1 MSIKKLFGTLDKST
15 QYVSE
20 KNTKEAFEAVES
32 EKNVQQIRT
41 KQDHFIPPVDYADPI
56 AFARYGSAY
65 LYYKAAVERVLNF
78 YPYDGSDAELNEF
91 YNKSLEIE
99 KYIFDNVYPRLNGYA
114 TIAPDGWG
122 TAQTAPAAANFYYGA
137 PENEQF
143 IEFKG
148 GPHTASS
155 TTLAGMSPNPY
166 NSNYKISNIYD
177 TNIYQTDGLP
187 SNYGVGTRESNLK
200 SDFDTGVTIEFWL
213 KTGSLDTT
221 TQTQKQVVVDIWN
234 NNGIASPPTAD
245 NHDYGRI
252 TLELNGTASTGTSP
266 FLLTVQSG
274 ATAGIFQETIGTN
287 FVTNDTLGSWHHYAF
302 TIHNSGSND
311 LGYEFYLDGVYKTSS
326 IFSGQSLGELPSK
339 NMIGRIGAL
348 CRSPVGTS
356 AVSGSGKLTGS
367 MDEFRFWKETRNAQD
382 IGRNWFTQV
391 RGGTNSDISNTT
403 LGIYYKFNEGET
415 GNSHTDSYVLDYS
428 GRISNGMWKNYTSSV
443 GARIDESAMVIASA
457 SIAEYKD
464 PIIRSSNPAVT
475 RVKDSLL
482 ASGSYHDANNNTSFL
497 SLVPSWVVEEHENE
511 RNEVNDLTMIAH
523 IAGVYLDNLYLQI
536 SSLSKLKSPTYT
548 SSSHKPIPFAQHLP
562 QSLGLYTPDLFVD
575 ASVLERFLNRKEDSK
590 FEGDL
595 FDAKNLIYLNLYKNL
610 THIYKSKGTEKAI
623 RNVFRCFNID
633 ENLMRLN
640 VYAAGTTYE
649 LNNNTRQTLINKTS
663 VNFNQSQATGAV
675 VYQRTDPLNG
685 DSSGFISGSMISS
698 SAGALWPDPASLA
711 GAAGQVEGVEDNY
724 GFTAEVD
731 VTFPEINPVRDKFTR
746 NYAEV
751 SLFGMVSASAE
762 RTYDDPDYT
771 TWYDNDASNF
781 GVSVVRHP
789 QNPRAAYFKITSS
802 LGQVPFPL
810 LTSSYI
816 SDLYDNQ
823 RWSVSVRLQP
833 PFYPLTSYVT
843 GAIGRSDTDYTLIF
857 EGLNT
862 EIGTVHQKFRLTASV
877 GVSASHG
884 FLRATK
890 RFYVGARSTNVTGAV
905 IDPCDVYVG
914 GARYW
919 AKYLNEVSLEQHMLD
934 VENRGISSSYRDIS
948 AIEPSNSPTH
958 GIGQD
963 MLNLNT
969 LALDWNFDN
978 VTGSSPAGNFVVTD
992 TSSGSLEIRNNR
1004 GWLGKI
1010 SGYQHSGYGHGFP
1023 VSSTEVVERKADN
1036 SYKFTDPEIAV
1047 ASDMIQ
1053 ILDNDD
1059 MVFGSQELLQRT
1071 LPNYFYVLEKSM
1083 YAAISEEMLTFFAG
1097 VVDFNNL
1104 VGDPVNRYRDRYK
1117 SLEKLREIFFRKVTT
1132 VADVEKYINYY
1143 KWFDDAL
1150 SDIVQQLVPASA
1162 EFLPDVTN
1170 TVESHVLE
1178 RNKYQS
1184 KFPTLEFKEP
1194 DLNIALEGMDL
1205 RLQAYDTAH
1214 GSPTYKHKLFWKRKA
1229 DASRPQITSYNATI
1243 DAQRNNLRN
1252 VGYSHPRLSQSVPTL
1267 FTENGTAYRRN
1278 TFARRNFQNLP
1289 ALTVYDPLG
1298 TGSVTI
1304 MGGVN
1309 FRQNKNIL
1317 FTYNALYPAG
1327 PVNKDGGVFVPKNVL
1342 LAQSTD
1348 IVPVEEGIDY
1358 ITPPGTKI
1366 KRYFKLQHGR
1376 DWEDGQGYASGKS
1389 SFAWPF
1395 NVVSSSVT
1403 TGYNAIVSERVTGTF
1418 GNIEI
1423 VNLHNDVYN
1432 KNWEIP
1438 MQGPFTDYAV
1448 GGHQSR
1454 HVALNVSSSDPKHS
1468 IHHFHG
1474 LDNYL
1479 TRPEAWKLLVGCCP
1493 PVSGAIGMVGAD
1505 YPWPEANEVGELP
1518 YPMTGS
1524 QKAVYY
1530 REEMAK
1536 RPVNIRN
1543 IPLQTGTLTTILGN
1557 YRHNYDIVNT
1567 VGAYSNPRRFVDYQP
1582 KLPGVITSSIGAGAT
1597 SVQLGELTQIDN
1609 FLGLRRGEGEHYAF
1623 NLTAS
1628 GPMELTGSPNKSVI
1642 RSTFA
1647 APGGIEVM
1655 TRGFQDFRSGEFSV
1669 YNSINNKN
1677 HSVIKPFQPANVS
1690 MSATPHL
1697 QGGPGI
1703 RASDIHGLDYGL
1715 RPQLVRHTARFGRDS
1730 LWITGTTAVLDGPL
1744 DTAGGPGAS
1753 QYQRPGFH
1761 KVHRNNTCD
1770 VECTQTFEWVEAIAS
1785 HCKDHDCNDL
1795 GILYPQGLTG
1805 NNAKGAGLLLQGP
1818 NTMFHY
1824 IPDRNNA
1831 DTKFTYVFWVY
1842 PNYGANNRG
1851 PNGTGDPEYPLL
1863 TMGFC
1868 EHVHRGLDF
1877 RLVIGD
1883 YNRAYLKMYMPTFDT
1898 NAGYSLSIWQND
1910 YDVDDSSTLLDL
1922 RKWNHIAFTYSTASS
1937 TMNLVTPDMYING
1950 VKQAIT
1956 VVNAPPSVDSRPAD
1970 LSGVVSHAGRYP
1982 PDPLGSAVSYQ
1993 APILLGGNNL
2003 SGSGTDS
2010 YCHTGALDEVALF
2023 GGKVSD
2029 SAITTLY
2036 NGGCYFNVTSALDTF
2051 QDAEGNI
2058 VPQNGWFRMGDGL
2071 LQNNRPA
2078 DSGSI
2083 ALDDA
2088 NNWDVVFYNID
2099 PVEMTDPAGDQHAL
2113 RLIGN
2118 TPPASTKT
2126 YFTTDDL
2133 NSQYVAS
2140 DNPPLACREG
2150 GVPGY
2155 WTESEECTTG
2165 SQYDNFFVQHQI
2177 PRASRQYRWIGSSL
2191 FETGN
2196 VRYCR
2201 FPTLRGPQANLY
2213 SSSAGWDSF
2222 FGFVSASD
2230 YVSYRT
2236 DTAGWDGQ
2244 IWGVQKPTP
2253 YNANRFGG
2261 TSGRTTVPQVRGINL
2276 NIHDPLSA
2284 SINTIGYDPAV
2295 PLVSGRY
2302 NTNAAD
2308 TQYLNRTFVPFV
2320 AGTDTGDQN
2329 QAGGGPAGNQG
2340 GASAFNALM
2349 QARDGAFGW
2358 ASWQQARH
2366 HYHPIVRDEVRNN
2379 VVTVV
2384 TSSTGQIDTFRLPP
2398 VSMRG
2403 RTALGSFSTSQGT
2416 ITLKMTSNNERI
2428 FFNETRMNNLANVKP
2443 NSIVTALDQGMQIGG
2458 LNWLA
2463 YTENVFPSSRNEF
2476 TSHSLSRQGYSM
2488 AHGAVRW
2495 RNNSTERYDDGAT
2508 LHNSFGIPISQSSWP
2523 LSAPTNF
2530 MTRIGPAELA
2540 SGATF
2545 DLYANDGKKNL
2556 IGDEFN
2562 KNESAGELQNSYT
2575 QFVSQ
2580 SAASTAYTSNR
2591 AHAWRGAWANR
2602 VLQPGALYARKHML
2616 DTPDSVVAS
2625 SGIDIPQTG
2634 SVMGGGFA
2642 INNVCG
2648 NFLPGAQ
2655 LFNQDYAWG
2664 AQKFNAA
2671 FAGEAAWEAPTQA
2684 GIMIKTGSEYIFQSH
2699 PSEPWFDTYNDYRY
2713 DIKTLAKDY
2722 SIVPE
2727 FRISEHIEDYMKNG
2741 IGDRSKFDTFEIPG
2755 TDVTSATASFYVDYS
2770 NSEFMKQFLKVG
2782 RKSGLAATEIKLICS
2797 ASIRF
2802 HPYKGFY
2809 PAQRTLDLVEQFNK
2823 SYGPGLVGWNKFVTS
2838 SVDSGV
2844 AQNPRHRYISSNG
2857 APEGPPFTPI
2867 TNYDSLQRPDTSW
2880 AGAMSYSGSALPLVQ
2895 PLFAPGILYN
2905 SIKSGLAV
2913 DWPIIESPNKVGFEW
2928 YASGSDGPGRN
2939 SGASTSGNYDH
2950 PTGDTNNWALSC
2962 PVTASTFPWI
2972 FGSAST
2978 LYSAGAEPWNPIIN
2992 GPTNTGSLALDQNL
3006 QNRWFT
3012 GEYWDRRLP
3021 FETIIKPSKYIN
3033 KLKFYNMEPHPSCS
3047 TGQTYMDFNADVDQY
3062 KQWIPTASWN
3072 GTLADQLYDMM
3083 ASNFA
3088 GAIPNFFL
3096 RGRQFTKLRSGVI
3109 SSGRRFKTGSIY
3121 GCEVKLRRSM
3131 TGPRTYLLE
3140 SGSQGDNLG
3149 FAADGAQAITSS
3161 LIDMV
3166 GGHYLDYSGDINA
3179 LQYDDGTLAGAQ
3191 FKSLRELW
3199 GTVSG
3204 SSYPIPQDPKQ
3215 MRKEYRETF
3224 TMYSRPSA
3232 FGPAISCRKRYR
3244 ATAQYKEGDGST
3256 MADKHAD
3263 QNMSYDTGGDQI
3275 GRYGIRDSFNGFNPS
3290 FTPPY
3295 YDGEAWCHILFK
3307 PRGDKEYSIEDVLAE
3322 LEMVY
3327 WRFDPGPQVPV
3338 ASTSGF
3344 NSNTRTMPYDHS
3356 LISNGSGS
3364 FIYGGSNINANAM
3377 QLSAS
3382 INLLGIE
3389 RVPKQDQD
3397 KFGNLQKSS
3406 NEFAGARWV
3415 IQPKFETPMANFNP
3429 DGIRGISAAS
3439 GTLAL
3444 PENFGSGSVSRGMW
3458 HQFGTLPTD
3467 ASTGIFL
3474 EINDIPTPWL
3484 KYHHN
3489 IVNAQF
3495 THPPGMT
3502 FQDDPA
3508 SSVVERASHGVC
3520 WHPAY
3525 SPYNTYKGGDIGA
3538 FSSQS
3543 RYNASQM
3550 VHKEMKSLVDLF
3562 GFKKRSKRLGEI
3574 ANKKRIREAVV
3585 MVPYVVDAITDPK
3598 NNRNIYRKKFI
3609 DIPMQRYASAI
3620 REAQGSLRGD
3630 TLDTA
3635 GASIRQ
3641 LTQKMK
3647 RYVLPPQFDFINN
3660 PAVSPIVMYM
3670 FEFHYD
3676 LDKDD
3681 LSYIWQ
3687 NLAPR
3692 DYKRVSLDTRSI
3704 THSLMDLELMSEA
3717 NLFDNQNLRWM
3728 VFKVKQRA
3736 MNEYDDEIVEQVDQA
3751 TNQMFFLPVLRFN
3764 ILADLSDNVSND
3776 TYQLNYNWPY
3786 DYISFVETIK
3796 IDAQVLYARQGT
3808 ENNKNSIKV
3817 EFDPGTEEIQVVK
3830 KKIVLNPNPTMA
3842 TNPFT
3847 NNKFKS

>member
-1 MSIKKLFGTLDKST
+1 MSIKKLFGRPDKST

-20 KNTKEAFEAVES
+20 KNTKDAFEAVES
-32 EKNVQQIRT
+32 ERNLQQIRT
-41 KQDHFIPPVDYADPI
+41 KQKHFVPPVDYSDPI

-65 LYYKAAVERVLNF
+65 LYYKAAVERILNF

-114 TIAPDGWG
+114 TLSPVGWG

-166 NSNYKISNIYD
+166 NSNYKISNVYD
-177 TNIYQTDGLP
+177 TNIYQTEGFP

-200 SDFDTGVTIEFWL
+200 SNFDTGVTVEFWL
-213 KTGSLDTT
+213 KTGSLDAS
-221 TQTQKQVVVDIWN
+221 TQTQKQIVVDIWN

-266 FLLTVQSG
+266 FMLTVQSG

-287 FVTNDTLGSWHHYAF
+287 FVTTDTLGSWHHYAF
-302 TIHNSGSND
+302 TIYNSGSSD
-311 LGYEFYLDGVYKTSS
+311 LGYEFYLDGVYRTSS
-326 IFSGQSLGELPSK
+326 IFTGESLGELPSK
-339 NMIGRIGAL
+339 NMIGRIGSL
-348 CRSPVGTS
+348 CRAPKATA

-367 MDEFRFWKETRNAQD
+367 LDEFRFWKERRNAQD
-382 IGRNWFTQV
+382 IGRHWFTQV

-415 GNSHTDSYVLDYS
+415 GNSNTDSYIVDYS

-443 GARIDESAMVIASA
+443 GARVDESAMVIAGA
-457 SIAEYKD
+457 TTGEYKD
-464 PIIRSSNPAVT
+464 PIIRSSNPEVT

-482 ASGSYHDANNNTSFL
+482 ASGSYHDSNNNTSFL
-497 SLVPSWVVEEHENE
+497 SMVPSWVIEEHENE
-511 RNEVNDLTMIAH
+511 PNEVNDLTMISH

-575 ASVLERFLNRKEDSK
+575 ASLLERFLNRKEDSK

-633 ENLMRLN
+633 ESLMRLN

-663 VNFNQSQATGAV
+663 LNFNNSATTGAV
-675 VYQRTDPLNG
+675 VYQRTNPLNG
-685 DSSGFISGSMISS
+685 DTSGFISGSMISS

-711 GAAGQVEGVEDNY
+711 GTPGQVEGVEDNY

-731 VTFPEINPVRDKFTR
+731 VTFPEINPNRDKFTR
-746 NYAEV
+746 NYSEV
-751 SLFGMVSASAE
+751 SLFGVLSASAE
-762 RTYDDPDYT
+762 LASDDPNYT
-771 TWYDNDASNF
+771 TWFDNDASNF
-781 GVSVVRHP
+781 GVSVVKHP
-789 QNPRAAYFKITSS
+789 RNPRAAYFKITSS

-816 SDLYDNQ
+816 SNLYDNQ

-833 PFYPLTSYVT
+833 PFYPLTSYVS
-843 GAIGRSDTDYTLIF
+843 GAIARSDTDYTLIF

-862 EIGTVHQKFRLTASV
+862 EIGTVHQKFTLTASV
-877 GVSASHG
+877 SPSASHG

-890 RFYVGARSTNVTGAV
+890 RLYVGARRTNVTGAV

-914 GARYW
+914 GTRYW

-934 VENRGISSSYRDIS
+934 VENHGISGSYRNIS

-978 VTGSSPAGNFVVTD
+978 VTGSSAAGNFVVTD
-992 TSSGSLEIRNNR
+992 ISSGSTEIRDNR

-1023 VSSTEVVERKADN
+1023 ASSTTVVERKADN
-1036 SYKFTDPEIAV
+1036 SYKFTDPELAV
-1047 ASDMIQ
+1047 SSDMIQ
-1053 ILDNDD
+1053 ILDSDD

-1104 VGDPVNRYRDRYK
+1104 IGAPVNRYRGRYK
-1117 SLEKLREIFFRKVTT
+1117 SLEKLREIFFRKVTA
-1132 VADVEKYINYY
+1132 VADVEKYIDYY

-1162 EFLPDVTN
+1162 DFLPDVTN

-1178 RNKYQS
+1178 RNKYHN
-1184 KFPTLEFKEP
+1184 KFPTLEFKQP

-1205 RLQAYDTAH
+1205 GLTAYDTAH
-1214 GSPTYKHKLFWKRKA
+1214 GSPTYKHKIFWKRKA
-1229 DASRPQITSYNATI
+1229 DPARPQITSGDPTI
-1243 DAQRNNLRN
+1243 DTQRLNLRT

-1267 FTENGTAYRRN
+1267 FTVGGLAYRRN
-1278 TFARRNFQNLP
+1278 TFARRNFQNL
-1289 ALTVYDPLG
+1289 AQLTIYDPLG
-1298 TGSVTI
+1298 TGSAAVL
-1304 MGGVN
+1304 GGVN

-1327 PVNKDGGVFVPKNVL
+1327 PVNRTGGLFIPRNVL

-1348 IVPVEEGIDY
+1348 IVPVEEAIDY
-1358 ITPPGTKI
+1358 ITPPNTKV
-1366 KRYFKLQHGR
+1366 KRYFKLEHGR
-1376 DWEDGQGYASGKS
+1376 DWQDGQGYASGKS

-1403 TGYNAIVSERVTGTF
+1403 TGYNAIVSERVTGNF

-1432 KNWEIP
+1432 PNWEIP

-1454 HVALNVSSSDPKHS
+1454 HVAINVSSSDPKRS
-1468 IHHFHG
+1468 IYHFHG

-1493 PVSGAIGMVGAD
+1493 SAPGAIGMVGAD
-1505 YPWPEANEVGELP
+1505 YPWPEANEVGENP
-1518 YPMTGS
+1518 YPMTGA
-1524 QKAVYY
+1524 QKAVFY

-1543 IPLQTGTLTTILGN
+1543 IPIQTGTMTTLLGN
-1557 YRHNYDIVNT
+1557 YRANYDIINT
-1567 VGAYSNPRRFVDYQP
+1567 VGAHSNPRRFVEYQP

-1597 SVQLGELTQIDN
+1597 SVQLGDLTQIDN
-1609 FLGLRRGEGEHYAF
+1609 FLGLRRGEGYHYEF

-1628 GPMELTGSPNKSVI
+1628 GPMELTGSPNKSII

-1655 TRGFQDFRSGEFSV
+1655 TRGYQDFRSGEFSV

-1730 LWITGTTAVLDGPL
+1730 LWISGTTAVLDGPL

-1770 VECTQTFEWVEAIAS
+1770 VKCTPSLQWTAAIAGY
-1785 HCKDHDCNDL
+1785 CANHDCNL
-1795 GILYPQGLTG
+1795 KGIKYPIGS
-1805 NNAKGAGLLLQGP
+1805 AAPGAGLLLQGH
-1818 NTMFHY
+1818 NTMDLY
-1824 IPDRNNA
+1824 IPDSTNA
-1831 DTKFTYVFWVY
+1831 DTKFTYAFWIY
-1842 PNYGANNRG
+1842 PEYGLNNRG
-1851 PNGTGDPEYPLL
+1851 SNGSGDPEYPLL
-1863 TMGFC
+1863 TMGYC
-1868 EHVHRGLDF
+1868 EHLHRSLDF
-1877 RLVIGD
+1877 RLVSGD
-1883 YNRAYLKMYMPTFDT
+1883 YDKAYLKIYMPTET
-1898 NAGYSLSIWQND
+1898 QGAYSLSIWQNN
-1910 YDVDDSSTLLDL
+1910 YDVDDASTMVNL
-1922 RKWNHIAFTYSTASS
+1922 RKWNHVAFSYHTGSNDMINT
-1937 TMNLVTPDMYING
+1937 LPDMYING
-1950 VKQAIT
+1950 VKQLIT
-1956 VVNAPPSVDSRPAD
+1956 TVNSPP
-1970 LSGVVSHAGRYP
+1970 AGEYATIAELTGTVNHSSRYP
-1982 PDPLGSAVSYQ
+1982 PEGATTTSVT

-2003 SGSGTDS
+2003 SGSGLDS
-2010 YCHTGALDEVALF
+2010 YCVSGALDELAMF
-2023 GGKVSD
+2023 GGKLLD
-2029 SAITTLY
+2029 ADITTLY
-2036 NGGCYFNVTSALDTF
+2036 NGGCYFNVTGALDTF
-2051 QDAEGNI
+2051 FDAEGTLC
-2058 VPQNGWFRMGDGL
+2058 PQNGWFRMGDGL
-2071 LQNNRPA
+2071 LQVNRPA
-2078 DSGSI
+2078 DSGS
-2083 ALDDA
+2083 LSGGDPD
-2088 NNWDVVFYNID
+2088 NWAVVFYNID
-2099 PVEMTDPAGDQHAL
+2099 PVEMGEGVGQQHAF
-2113 RLIGN
+2113 RLLGN
-2118 TPPASTKT
+2118 DYGPGTKSAFIT
-2126 YFTTDDL
+2126 ADL
-2133 NSQYVAS
+2133 EWALYGDA
-2140 DNPPLACREG
+2140 NPPLACTEG
-2150 GVPGY
+2150 DIPGY
-2155 WTESEECTTG
+2155 FTEVEECATG
-2165 SQYDNFFVQHQI
+2165 SQYDNFYVQHQI

-2201 FPTLRGPQANLY
+2201 FPTLHGPQSNLY

-2222 FGFVSASD
+2222 FGFVSASGF
-2230 YVSYRT
+2230 VSYGTDNTAYPGQRWGWPQSDGAAITLSPTSQRRT
-2236 DTAGWDGQ
+2236 
-2244 IWGVQKPTP
+2244 IPT
-2253 YNANRFGG
+2253 
-2261 TSGRTTVPQVRGINL
+2261 VRGINL
-2276 NIHDPLSA
+2276 NVHEPITA
-2284 SINTIGYDPAV
+2284 STNTIGHASIV
-2295 PLVSGRY
+2295 PLVEGKALSD
-2302 NTNAAD
+2302 AKP
-2308 TQYLNRTFVPFV
+2308 TQYLNRSLVQSVYTD
-2320 AGTDTGDQN
+2320 GTTGDQLP
-2329 QAGGGPAGNQG
+2329 GGGPAGPIG
-2340 GASAFNALM
+2340 GSEVFNALM
-2349 QARDGAFGW
+2349 QYRDGAFGW

-2366 HYHPIVRDEVRNN
+2366 HYHPIVRNEVRNN

-2403 RTALGSFSTSQGT
+2403 RTALASFTTSDGPL
-2416 ITLKMTSNNERI
+2416 TLKMTSNNERI
-2428 FFNETRMNNLANVKP
+2428 FFNQTRMNNLANKKP
-2443 NSIVTALDQGMQIGG
+2443 NSIVTPLDQGMQIGG

-2463 YTENVFPSSRNEF
+2463 YTENVYPSARNEF
-2476 TSHSLSRQGYSM
+2476 TSHSLSRQGYDM
-2488 AHGAVRW
+2488 AHGGVRW
-2495 RNNSTERYDDGAT
+2495 RDNYDERYDKGCE
-2508 LHNSFGIPISQSSWP
+2508 LPNSFNHLMSQSCWP

-2530 MTRIGPAELA
+2530 MTRT
-2540 SGATF
+2540 GAVDITRGVWYRAA
-2545 DLYANDGKKNL
+2545 LLRRG
-2556 IGDEFN
+2556 IHTPGMIN
-2562 KNESAGELQNSYT
+2562 KYNTAGELQSSYQAYISHSAELT
-2575 QFVSQ
+2575 AFTHVSL
-2580 SAASTAYTSNR
+2580 AS
-2591 AHAWRGAWANR
+2591 RGWAGSQANIIY
-2602 VLQPGALYARKHML
+2602 QPGALYARKHML
-2616 DTPDSVVAS
+2616 DTPDSVVS
-2625 SGIDIPQTG
+2625 NSGIDIPETG
-2634 SVMGGGFA
+2634 SVMGAGLA
-2642 INNVCG
+2642 IHNICG

-2655 LFNQDYAWG
+2655 LINQDYAWG
-2664 AQKFNAA
+2664 KQKFNAA
-2671 FAGEAAWEAPTQA
+2671 FAGESAWEAPQLA
-2684 GIMIKTGSEYIFQSH
+2684 GIMIKSGSEYIFESH
-2699 PSEPWFDTYNDYRY
+2699 PSEPWFDTYNDFRY
-2713 DIKTLAKDY
+2713 DIKTIAKDY
-2722 SIVPE
+2722 SIIPE
-2727 FRISEHIEDYMKNG
+2727 FRISEHIEDYLKNG

-2755 TDVTSATASFYVDYS
+2755 TDITSATSSFYVDYS
-2770 NSEFMKQFLKVG
+2770 NSEFMKQFLKVN
-2782 RKSGLAATEIKLICS
+2782 RKSGLNATEIKLICS

-2823 SYGPGLVGWNKFVTS
+2823 SYGPGLVGWNKYITS
-2838 SVDSGV
+2838 SVTAGGV
-2844 AQNPRHRYISSNG
+2844 PQSPRRLYISNNSVNM
-2857 APEGPPFTPI
+2857 AATMDPLTE
-2867 TNYDSLQRPDTSW
+2867 YDSIHRSEFYW
-2880 AGAMSYSGSALPLVQ
+2880 GGKMNSSGSILPLMQ
-2895 PLFAPGILYN
+2895 PLFSPGILYN

-2913 DWPIIESPNKVGFEW
+2913 DWPIISSPGKVHFAW
-2928 YASGSDGPGRN
+2928 YASGSTGAGN
-2939 SGASTSGNYDH
+2939 SGASTAANYKFA
-2950 PTGDTNNWALSC
+2950 TGDTNNWALSC
-2962 PVTASTFPWI
+2962 DMTASTANWI
-2972 FGSAST
+2972 FGTASSMSIPT
-2978 LYSAGAEPWNPIIN
+2978 EPFSPIVN
-2992 GPTNTGSLALDQNL
+2992 GPTNTGSLTLDQNL

-3012 GEYWDRRLP
+3012 GEYWDQRLP
-3021 FETIIKPSKYIN
+3021 FETIIEPSKHIRSI
-3033 KLKFYNMEPHPSCS
+3033 KFYNMEAHPSCS
-3047 TGQTYMDFNADVDQY
+3047 TAQTYLDHYADAQQY

-3072 GTLADQLYDMM
+3072 GTLGDQLYDMM

-3131 TGPRTYLLE
+3131 VGPRTYVLD

-3149 FAADGAQAITSS
+3149 FAPDGANAVTSS
-3161 LIDMV
+3161 LIDLV
-3166 GGHYLDYSGDINA
+3166 GGYVPDYGSLSAA
-3179 LQYDDGTLAGAQ
+3179 LQYKNSSIAGLENKTL
-3191 FKSLRELW
+3191 RDIW
-3199 GTVSG
+3199 GVVSG
-3204 SSYPIPQDPKQ
+3204 ASYPIPQDPKQ
-3215 MRKEYRETF
+3215 MGKAYRESF
-3224 TMYSRPSA
+3224 TMYSRPTA
-3232 FGPAISCRKRYR
+3232 FGPDISCRKRLR
-3244 ATAQYKEGDGST
+3244 NTSQYLAGNGEDPI
-3256 MADKHAD
+3256 DKHVD
-3263 QNMSYDTGGDQI
+3263 QHMSYDTGGDQI
-3275 GRYGIRDSFNGFNPS
+3275 GRFGIRDSFNGFNPS

-3307 PRGDKEYSIEDVLAE
+3307 PRADKEYSIEDVLAE

-3327 WRFDPGPQVPV
+3327 WRFDPGPQVAV
-3338 ASTSGF
+3338 ATTIGF
-3344 NSNTRTMPYDHS
+3344 NSNTMTMPYDHA

-3389 RVPKQDQD
+3389 RIPKQEQD

-3429 DGIRGISAAS
+3429 EGTRGISALS

-3444 PENFGSGSVSRGMW
+3444 PANFGSASVTRGMW

-3467 ASTGIFL
+3467 QNTGIFL
-3474 EINDIPTPWL
+3474 EIDDIPKPWL

-3495 THPPGMT
+3495 THPPGRT
-3502 FQDDPA
+3502 FSTAVLLPFAPA
-3508 SSVVERASHGVC
+3508 GAPSHGVC
-3520 WHPAY
+3520 YHPAY
-3525 SPYNTYKGGDIGA
+3525 SPYNTYKGGDCEA
-3538 FSSQS
+3538 VWSQS
-3543 RYNASQM
+3543 RQKASQM

-3562 GFKKRSKRLGEI
+3562 GFKKKSKRLGEI
-3574 ANKKRIREAVV
+3574 ANKKKIREAVV
-3585 MVPYVVDAITDPK
+3585 MVPYVVDAISDPK
-3598 NNRNIYRKKFI
+3598 TQRNILRKKFI
-3609 DIPMQRYASAI
+3609 EIPMQRYAAAI
-3620 REAQGSLRGD
+3620 REAQGSLKGD
-3630 TLDTA
+3630 SLDTA
-3635 GASIRQ
+3635 GASIRK
-3641 LTQKMK
+3641 LAQKMK

-3660 PAVSPIVMYM
+3660 PAVNPIVMYM
-3670 FEFHYD
+3670 FEFSYE

-3692 DYKRVSLDTRSI
+3692 SYKTVSLETRSI
-3704 THSLMDLELMSEA
+3704 THGLMDLELMSEA
-3717 NLFDNQNLRWM
+3717 NLLDNQNLRWM

-3736 MNEYDDEIVEQVDQA
+3736 MDEYKNEVVDQVA
-3751 TNQMFFLPVLRFN
+3751 QSTSQMFFLPIIKFN
-3764 ILADLSDNVSND
+3764 ILKDLSDNVSND
-3776 TYQLNYNWPY
+3776 TYKLNYNWPY
-3786 DYISFVETIK
+3786 DYISFVETVK
-3796 IDAQVLYARQGT
+3796 IDAQVLYTKADT
-3808 ENNKNSIKV
+3808 ANNKNSMKV
-3817 EFDPGTEEIQVVK
+3817 EYDPGTEEIQVIK
-3830 KKIVLNPNPTMA
+3830 KKIILNPNPKMA
-3842 TNPFT
+3842 TNPFGFSP
-3847 NNKFKS
+3847 FKK